1 MRSGALLP
9 KNHLEPMPTHLPRT
23 PVNVSRAKLGRA
35 TAEGS
40 TLARFHA
47 ACILSLI
54 LAASGRAAAAP
65 TQNPK
70 LMAIPENTAV
80 DLGPYTCESP
90 EGAFGGCAA
99 ITDYSGMV
107 YDYHNHQLLMFGGG
121 HAGSTGTLRSD
132 VSAFDFATLKWGSAY
147 TPTSCAEMRVDNID
161 ATTASWISTHQPLS
175 RHTYDMLVMSDD
187 PPHLLLLTSGAVG
200 PETCSGPPAQPGFP
214 MQTKVSAYDPVAK
227 TWKFNATPTGEWD
240 SFSVAEQDPVAG
252 MSVIIGSYGLW
263 VYDPRK
269 DSFAGSKYLPVE
281 LGYANNLVYSP
292 VDDRMYY
299 FLRGKSTRVLELAL
313 DRADWKSSTL
323 TELTGI
329 LGGPGERETGYAYDT
344 VNHVIGGA
352 VADGHFSA
360 FDPVKKTWTTVEMKT
375 EPPGAKVGNL
385 AFHEIAYDPV
395 DGVFIFVT
403 DYGSGFRVWAYRYAG
418 APPTPP
424 ADGGTGDAGVPDPVD
439 GGETAADGGTTA
451 EPGDVGGCGC
461 RVDAARSRA
470 PGAVAWALLL
480 GVLAA
485 RGRLRS
491 KHRSSL
497 TRSR

>member
-1 MRSGALLP
+1 LY
-9 KNHLEPMPTHLPRT
+9 THLPRT
-23 PVNVSRAKLGRA
+23 PV
-35 TAEGS
+35 T
-40 TLARFHA
+40 
-47 ACILSLI
+47 ACILLLI
-54 LAASGRAAAAP
+54 LAVSGRAAAAP
-65 TQNPK
+65 TQNPT

-121 HAGSTGTLRSD
+121 HAGSSGTLRSD
-132 VSAFDFATLKWGSAY
+132 VSAFDFTTLKWGSAY
-147 TPTSCAEMRVDNID
+147 APTSCAEMRVDNID
-161 ATTASWISTHQPLS
+161 ATNASWLSTHQPLS

-200 PETCSGPPAQPGFP
+200 PETCSGPAAQPGFS

-227 TWKFNATPTGEWD
+227 TWKFNATSTGEWD
-240 SFSVAEQDPVAG
+240 SYSVAEQDPVSG
-252 MSVIIGSYGLW
+252 MSVILGSYGLW

-269 DSFAGSKYLPVE
+269 DSFAGSMYLPAE

-299 FLRGKSTRVLELAL
+299 FLRGASTRVLELAL

-329 LGGPGERETGYAYDT
+329 AGGPGERETGYAYDT
-344 VNHVIGGA
+344 VSHVIGGA

-360 FDPVKKTWTTVEMKT
+360 FDPAKKTWATVEMKT
-375 EPPGAKVGNL
+375 DPPGAKVGSL

-395 DGVFIFVT
+395 DGVFIFAT
-403 DYGSGFRVWAYRYAG
+403 DYASGFRVWAYRYAG
-418 APPTPP
+418 APPTLPPDGGAGDGGVLDP
-424 ADGGTGDAGVPDPVD
+424 ADGGGEAAGGGSSAPSGDD
-439 GGETAADGGTTA
+439 
-451 EPGDVGGCGC
+451 GGCGC
-461 RVDAARSRA
+461 RVHAAGPRA
-470 PGAVAWALLL
+470 PGAVACALLL
-480 GVLAA
+480 GALAA
-485 RGRLRS
+485 RRRRGSRQQISKRLQR
-491 KHRSSL
+491 RRPRPA
-497 TRSR
+497 TGVAPAQIDD